1 MIKKVKKLIFGILC
15 YPLFI
20 IGKIIPK
27 SDNIWIFG
35 AWYGNRYSDNTS
47 YLFEYVNSEK
57 TNVTAIWLSS
67 KWGII
72 SDLRSK
78 EFKAYHKNSILGFY
92 YGCRAAITFVN
103 CGYSDVN
110 MYAVGKSLKIQLW
123 HGIPLKKIKYDDE
136 INENK
141 HHNPFYNG
149 IKSALLFIF
158 PFLNDSFDL
167 FISSSEYPST
177 QQPTPTIEKSIYFFP
192 CKSQTFIPLALE

>member
-1 MIKKVKKLIFGILC
+1 MIKQVKILILGILC

-47 YLFEYVNSEK
+47 YLFEYVNKEK

-72 SDLRSK
+72 SDLRYK
-78 EFKAYHKNSILGFY
+78 EFKAYNKNSILGFY
-92 YGCRAAITFVN
+92 YGCRALATFVN

-110 MYAVGKSLKIQLW
+110 IYAIRKSIKVQFW
-123 HGIPLKKIKYDDE
+123 HGIALKKIKYYDK

-141 HHNPFYNG
+141 QQKPIYIG
-149 IKSALLFIF
+149 IKS
-158 PFLNDSFDL
+158 
-167 FISSSEYPST
+167 
-177 QQPTPTIEKSIYFFP
+177 TPLIIKRI
-192 CKSQTFIPLALE
+192 